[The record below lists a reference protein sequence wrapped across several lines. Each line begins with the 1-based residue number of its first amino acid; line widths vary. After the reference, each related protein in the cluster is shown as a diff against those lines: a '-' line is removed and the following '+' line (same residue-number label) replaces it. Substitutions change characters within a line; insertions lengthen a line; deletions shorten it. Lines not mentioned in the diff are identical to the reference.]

1 MPEVGVSCRAA
12 GSTVRRG
19 PFLGT
24 SYGVLAGQAG
34 LLAMVMIAG
43 AMRGG
48 GVLRGGVRE
57 GGRGLG
63 LAGAAPA
70 AVEGIPVAPDFPGHG
85 LVAGVPEAD
94 RGQDSPEGAGE
105 GQVTGPDGEA
115 GSLSLPRGRGREGG

>member
-12 GSTVRRG
+12 GSTVRRD

-43 AMRGG
+43 AMR
-48 GVLRGGVRE
+48 VAVSF
-57 GGRGLG
+57 
-63 LAGAAPA
+63 

-115 GSLSLPRGRGREGG
+115 GSLSL